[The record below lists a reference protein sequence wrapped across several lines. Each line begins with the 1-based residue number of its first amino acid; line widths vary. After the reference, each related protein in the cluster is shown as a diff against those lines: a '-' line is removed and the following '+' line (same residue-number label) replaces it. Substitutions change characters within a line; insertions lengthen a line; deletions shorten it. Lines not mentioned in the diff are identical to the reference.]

1 MAIQIGTQYKMK
13 VAYVYLKDNEIKAIF
28 DEQLNSVRREELNWT
43 EEILEEEWDI
53 ISVELDNNG
62 NLVALSQ
69 EIIMER
75 MNNGELEE

>member
-1 MAIQIGTQYKMK
+1 MK

-75 MNNGELEE
+75 MNNGEL

>member
-1 MAIQIGTQYKMK
+1 MK

-53 ISVELDNNG
+53 MSVELDNNG

-75 MNNGELEE
+75 MNNGEL

>member
-1 MAIQIGTQYKMK
+1 MK

-53 ISVELDNNG
+53 ISVELNNNG

>member
-1 MAIQIGTQYKMK
+1 MK

-69 EIIMER
+69 EITMER